1 MQLNNVRFVKTK
13 RAFKKPVM
21 QVKFRPDATF
31 AYISRSLLDN
41 LRRCM
46 TTVSSRGSPLE
57 KLSNSS
63 VTFSYCTCRN
73 VPKQTANSL
82 FNCCRD
88 LQANSCTS
96 CSLPCLFM
104 LWLCFDQLH
113 SLCLLFNNP
122 LWLERSLNPTVT
134 WNNSLSFYYFLSD
147 WSPNFIFS
155 ISRLVNPSGI
165 RKMLCTL
172 VLYKRGFQ
180 GWSVPS
186 QSSTQLLGLSFCP
199 KHLFYFSL
207 TIIWLVYRN
216 CSFSGLNSLETT
228 SYQSPCVLSNNLT
241 LHHITCW
248 HQSNKS

>member
-1 MQLNNVRFVKTK
+1 MLRFVKTK
-13 RAFKKPVM
+13 RVFKKPVM

-31 AYISRSLLDN
+31 AYISRSLLDH

-57 KLSNSS
+57 KLLNSS
-63 VTFSYCTCRN
+63 VTFIYCTCWN

-96 CSLPCLFM
+96 CSLCLFM
-104 LWLCFDQLH
+104 LWLYFDQLH
-113 SLCLLFNNP
+113 GLCLLFGNP

-134 WNNSLSFYYFLSD
+134 WNNSLSFYYFLPD

-172 VLYKRGFQ
+172 VLYKRVFQ

-186 QSSTQLLGLSFCP
+186 QSSTELLGLSFCP
-199 KHLFYFSL
+199 KHLFSFSL

-216 CSFSGLNSLETT
+216 CSCRYYCS
-228 SYQSPCVLSNNLT
+228 SPRVLSNNFA
-241 LHHITCW
+241 LHHIACW